1 MVMRMYALGLKG
13 YVLNDHVY
21 NYFEGVEAYRRRKY
35 RYRGA
40 EAKVRYVNFKAL
52 GLMPKA

>member
-1 MVMRMYALGLKG
+1 MYALGLKG